1 MIICADLIVILVV
14 HNPNNSNIMTIE
26 YRVVEDPEELKAI
39 VELQTVVWSMSASEA
54 VPHNMLFAI
63 IHGGGNVI
71 RADLDGELVGFSL
84 GLAALHGDEHWLW
97 SHMAGVVPGH
107 QGKGIGTGIKFA
119 QRQWALEHGYKVI
132 AWTFD
137 PLQRGNANFNMHVL
151 KATASIY
158 HINFYGNMMDG
169 INAGMPSDR
178 MEAVWDLLAEPV
190 INAEHHP
197 PVGHVVNEFPREQFL
212 LYSDDDGQTHVQLPS
227 TWDSAYYFVEIPFHL
242 SRLKRE
248 NIERAKAW
256 QVDLRQ
262 AMRGAF
268 AVGYKAVD
276 FADDGKRC
284 WYILGKS

>member
-1 MIICADLIVILVV
+1 
-14 HNPNNSNIMTIE
+14 MTIE
-26 YRVVEDPEELKAI
+26 YRVVDDPEELKAI
-39 VELQTVVWSMSASEA
+39 VELQTVVWSMPASEA

-84 GLAALHGDEHWLW
+84 GLAALHGDDRLLW
-97 SHMAGVVPGH
+97 SHMAGVIPAH
-107 QGKGIGTGIKFA
+107 QGKGIGAGIKYA
-119 QRQWALEHGYKVI
+119 QRRWALEHGYKVI

-137 PLQRGNANFNMHVL
+137 PLQRGNANFNMHLL

-158 HINFYGNMMDG
+158 HVNFYGTMTDG

-190 INAEHHP
+190 IAAETNP
-197 PVGHVVNEFPREQFL
+197 PTEPVVNDFPRDKFL
-212 LYSDDDGQTHVQLPS
+212 LFSDDNGETYVQLP
-227 TWDSAYYFVEIPFHL
+227 TKWDSDWYFVEIPFQL
-242 SRLKRE
+242 ARLKRE
-248 NIERAKAW
+248 NIQKAQAW
-256 QVDLRQ
+256 QVALRQ
-262 AMRGAF
+262 AMGNAF
-268 AVGYKAVD
+268 AAGYKAVD

>member
-1 MIICADLIVILVV
+1 MA
-14 HNPNNSNIMTIE
+14 IE
-26 YRVVEDPEELKAI
+26 YHVVDDPEELKLI
-39 VELQTVVWSMSASEA
+39 VDLQTVVWSMPASEA

-84 GLAALHGDEHWLW
+84 GLAALHGDEKWLW

-119 QRQWALEHGYKVI
+119 QRRWALEHGYKVI

-137 PLQRGNANFNMHVL
+137 PLQRGNANFNMHIL
-151 KATASIY
+151 KATASTY
-158 HINFYGNMMDG
+158 HVNFYGTMTDG

-178 MEAVWDLLAEPV
+178 MEAVWTLEDEAVIDAEA
-190 INAEHHP
+190 NP
-197 PVGHVVNEFPREQFL
+197 PALVVNEFPREKFL
-212 LYSDDDGQTHVQLPS
+212 LSSNDDGTTQVQLPS
-227 TWDSAYYFVEIPFHL
+227 AWDSDWYFVEIPYQI
-242 SRLKRE
+242 SKLKRE
-248 NIERAKAW
+248 HLEQAQAW
-256 QVDLRQ
+256 QVNLRT
-262 AMRGAF
+262 AMKSAF
-268 AVGYKAVD
+268 AEGYRAVD

>member
-1 MIICADLIVILVV
+1 
-14 HNPNNSNIMTIE
+14 MTLN
-26 YRVVEDPEELKAI
+26 YRVVDDPEELKAI
-39 VELQTVVWSMSASEA
+39 VELQTVVWSMPASEA

-84 GLAALHGDEHWLW
+84 GLAALHGDDRLLW
-97 SHMAGVVPGH
+97 SHMAGVVPAH
-107 QGKGIGTGIKFA
+107 QGKGIGTGIKYA
-119 QRQWALEHGYKVI
+119 QRRWALDHGYKVI

-137 PLQRGNANFNMHVL
+137 PLQRGNANFNMHIL

-158 HINFYGNMMDG
+158 HINFYGNMTDG

-190 INAEHHP
+190 IDAEQNP
-197 PVGHVVNEFPREQFL
+197 PTGPVVNSFPHEDFL
-212 LYSDDDGQTHVQLPS
+212 LYSDDDGQTYVQLPAV
-227 TWDSAYYFVEIPFHL
+227 WNGDWYFAEIPFQL
-242 SRLKRE
+242 AKLKRE
-248 NIERAKAW
+248 NIEKAKAW

-268 AVGYKAVD
+268 AAGYKAVD

-284 WYILGKS
+284 WYILGRS